1 MCIICVQLDANK
13 LTPWEAAK
21 NRREYLDVL
30 DEEHLEELNNKISDA
45 LHGYLKD
52 IGTSTVDT
60 DSD

>member
-1 MCIICVQLDANK
+1 MCIICDHLDASK

-30 DEEHLEELNNKISDA
+30 DKEHLKELDDKISDA
-45 LHGYLKD
+45 LHDYLKD
-52 IGTSTVDT
+52 IGTPAATA